1 MLKCLIHEPLARE
14 IGQPLLTLSNLN
26 KIDLIWL
33 SLDVEELNN
42 LMTSWL
48 AIENN
53 NSRAALAK

>member
-1 MLKCLIHEPLARE
+1 MLESLIHEPLAPE

-26 KIDLIWL
+26 KIHLIWL

-53 NSRAALAK
+53 NSREA